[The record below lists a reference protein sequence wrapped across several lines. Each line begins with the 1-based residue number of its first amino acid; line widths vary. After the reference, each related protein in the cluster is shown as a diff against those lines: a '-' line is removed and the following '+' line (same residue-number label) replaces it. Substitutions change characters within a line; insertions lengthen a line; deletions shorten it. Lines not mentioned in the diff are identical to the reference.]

1 MFFIMSSSW
10 YNFWWVWPIKISW
23 YPPPPLKGLRSATTE
38 VPWGAW
44 LSLYLLLPVQIAPII
59 IYLAMPCYIMATV
72 MWHSHRLGTQTHYQG
87 GDWRR
92 LHFQHI
98 SFITA
103 CFQIV
108 FVSLVCRYH
117 EFSWNRTDVWGITAS
132 DAMEASL
139 SFSSL
144 LSLSPLFFCS
154 LQLTFPLLFP
164 FYGWPITI
172 PDQSDPDI
180 APSLFLGH
188 WP

>member
-1 MFFIMSSSW
+1 MGLTHQNIL
-10 YNFWWVWPIKISW
+10 V
-23 YPPPPLKGLRSATTE
+23 PPPPPKKKF
-38 VPWGAW
+38 PWGAW

-117 EFSWNRTDVWGITAS
+117 VFSWNRTDVWGITAS

-144 LSLSPLFFCS
+144 LSLSPLFFM
-154 LQLTFPLLFP
+154 
-164 FYGWPITI
+164 
-172 PDQSDPDI
+172 QSVANFSSCFFHFMVDRSQYLINQIQTLHP
-180 APSLFLGH
+180 LFLGH
-188 WP
+188 WL

>member
-1 MFFIMSSSW
+1 MGLTHQNIL
-10 YNFWWVWPIKISW
+10 V
-23 YPPPPLKGLRSATTE
+23 PPPPPQRTTICYNRSPLGCLTLPIPPDSFTNCSHYH
-38 VPWGAW
+38 
-44 LSLYLLLPVQIAPII
+44 LSSNALLHNGHR
-59 IYLAMPCYIMATV
+59 V
-72 MWHSHRLGTQTHYQG
+72 MWHSHRLGTQTHYQR

-117 EFSWNRTDVWGITAS
+117 VFSWNRTDVWGITAS

>member
-1 MFFIMSSSW
+1 MFFIKSSSW
-10 YNFWWVWPIKISW
+10 YNFWWVWPIRISW

-38 VPWGAW
+38 FPWGAW
-44 LSLYLLLPVQIAPII
+44 LSLYLLIPVQIAPII

-117 EFSWNRTDVWGITAS
+117 VFSWNRTDVWGITAS

-139 SFSSL
+139 SFSF
-144 LSLSPLFFCS
+144 SPLFFLHTVANFS
-154 LQLTFPLLFP
+154 SRFFH
-164 FYGWPITI
+164 FMV
-172 PDQSDPDI
+172 DQSQNLINQIQTLHP
-180 APSLFLGH
+180 LFLGH